1 MYFPLNPECI
11 YLDWISQGVLPDQ
24 TEVAVKTLSQKSCQ
38 GKQEF
43 LNEAALITA
52 VQHRNLVKLKGC
64 CLERDHRIL
73 VYEFMENKSLH
84 QTLFGEFHLD
94 LPNKSLEAI
103 LKLHYS
109 GKLGSCA
116 HEIALRYVA
125 SLWAIPTP
133 QTIWGIRLDL
143 ELPHLV
149 SNCESRRVSFQ
160 GLESKLRRKNNE
172 NRGSNLRFSFSLSNH
187 TGLLISGNCET
198 HNGVNDN
205 LIQSHCN
212 TRFWGVHCW

>member
-84 QTLFGEFHLD
+84 QTLFGEFHLS
-94 LPNKSLEAI
+94 KQI
-103 LKLHYS
+103 LRSYS
-109 GKLGSCA
+109 K
-116 HEIALRYVA
+116 A
-125 SLWAIPTP
+125 SLLRKTRFMCTWNCTKVCDVIVGTSNS
-133 QTIWGIRLDL
+133 TDSSGHWISLGI
-143 ELPHLV
+143 V
-149 SNCESRRVSFQ
+149 SSSC
-160 GLESKLRRKNNE
+160 
-172 NRGSNLRFSFSLSNH
+172 
-187 TGLLISGNCET
+187 
-198 HNGVNDN
+198 
-205 LIQSHCN
+205 QSHITKIAFSSFRN
-212 TRFWGVHCW
+212 TVEMQKTEV